1 MGLYCCQSW
10 ERAETVRFRCEVVK
24 AEVRHLE
31 SDHCLGKALAPRR
44 NSSSAL
50 RACCQED
57 RNYTLFPTMSAFK
70 VVSSIIYNEM
80 LRFSTKCKVYSPPKG

>member
-1 MGLYCCQSW
+1 MSLYGCQSW

-24 AEVRHLE
+24 AEIRQLE

-70 VVSSIIYNEM
+70 VVSSLICNEM
-80 LRFSTKCKVYSPPKG
+80 LKFTAKGKVYSPLKG